1 MPQMRGMAS
10 RSLPDSGVRLRA
22 YRDSARWVAAGWAS
36 RTEPPPPAGSH
47 AAVCG
52 RGGEPRRAG
61 KVWSGSAAV
70 ASRSIETWRWG
81 RDRGADGVWGR
92 LGWFIW
98 FGAWFVWASLVPDN
112 LYPVFHTNNTNAIFF
127 FIFRFPTL
135 FHGWLSDV
143 TSYQAS
149 YKMYLIIPK
158 CTWLFLLPV
167 FVLAGGFTSFQDSGS
182 FIDRRRKGLF
192 GLEVIEWGLRR
203 NNSTPQ

>member
-127 FIFRFPTL
+127 FYIQVPNFISRLAQWCHELPGELQTRGGDQSICRTNPGPPSPSSGPDHEHKNYRTEEHTRKQCYQTL
-135 FHGWLSDV
+135 
-143 TSYQAS
+143 T
-149 YKMYLIIPK
+149 
-158 CTWLFLLPV
+158 
-167 FVLAGGFTSFQDSGS
+167 
-182 FIDRRRKGLF
+182 
-192 GLEVIEWGLRR
+192 
-203 NNSTPQ
+203 